1 MLPLPVP
8 QRDAFHSG
16 CARVPLPFIDRAN
29 MAEQAVTPLIAQF
42 VGPDKQASDS
52 ALAVL
57 SDIAS
62 DSYGAEAANLAALL
76 RSGGCIPLLV
86 NRMDDPGMDV
96 QQCAMS
102 LVGNLLTDVFDEQAR
117 VTLDLFAAAGGLP
130 SLQAKLKAEYPLNLF
145 AAAALQNVTALDPED
160 CCALLREQSCDTV
173 LTSLVQSDNEQVSMY
188 ATGALANLRAYD
200 PAPPEDPA
208 LEEMLR
214 MRRLRDIV
222 EAMQSKKATDKVQF
236 YAKRWIDRHR
246 AVKKMQSRMRGSL
259 ARKRRGRLHRHHRLL
274 RHLRATA
281 ALTASVATAALA
293 ASIATAAFAASFSD
307 AAIAAALSHLTSHT
321 SLAAYASSRRC
332 KAPITASFRCVR
344 SRALL
349 IRLTCSP
356 SISKRNLSNFTPRN
370 SMAARPLTYEL
381 RHHFFS
387 HALMQTA
394 DIL

>member
-1 MLPLPVP
+1 
-8 QRDAFHSG
+8 
-16 CARVPLPFIDRAN
+16 
-29 MAEQAVTPLIAQF
+29 
-42 VGPDKQASDS
+42 
-52 ALAVL
+52 
-57 SDIAS
+57 
-62 DSYGAEAANLAALL
+62 
-76 RSGGCIPLLV
+76 
-86 NRMDDPGMDV
+86 MDV

-130 SLQAKLKAEYPLNLF
+130 SLQAKLKAVPLNLF

-259 ARKRRGRLHRHHRLL
+259 ARKRSRIETARRAEAATRLQASYRGKLTREQIASEGGAGQGGRHPSGGLPREQQP
-274 RHLRATA
+274 
-281 ALTASVATAALA
+281 
-293 ASIATAAFAASFSD
+293 AF
-307 AAIAAALSHLTSHT
+307 
-321 SLAAYASSRRC
+321 
-332 KAPITASFRCVR
+332 
-344 SRALL
+344 
-349 IRLTCSP
+349 
-356 SISKRNLSNFTPRN
+356 
-370 SMAARPLTYEL
+370 E
-381 RHHFFS
+381 
-387 HALMQTA
+387 
-394 DIL
+394 